1 MVHKTVV
8 ATQAGA
14 NTGAAENT
22 LFRMLACC
30 HFKRAMP
37 MRSLIIFTCLAAVAG
52 WLGAGCDQP
61 VSPVARKKAQP
72 QTNRITRATA
82 PKPAEPPKE
91 IRIGTIDY
99 LDAQNGIRDVT
110 FGQTDK
116 SIPNLVETSRDD
128 ARQLKTCTRSDET
141 NSLHGVP
148 LKRVEYKFFRGE
160 LYAMQFEWK
169 IAHPDSTLGRP
180 PTTDLSGQL
189 AAAYGAPRKHHV
201 TQDGTDYIWRGR
213 RVEIN
218 LSESLLPGVADVVKG
233 GWAIPP
239 TTSGLMVIRNL
250 ALSRAAESSLAAK
263 PGQTSGE
270 Y

>member
-1 MVHKTVV
+1 MVHKRVV
-8 ATQAGA
+8 ATRAGA
-14 NTGAAENT
+14 NTGATENT

-30 HFKRAMP
+30 HFKRAMS
-37 MRSLIIFTCLAAVAG
+37 MRRLVSLTFLAAVAG

-72 QTNRITRATA
+72 QTNRVSRATA
-82 PKPAEPPKE
+82 PKPAKPAKA
-91 IRIGTIDY
+91 IRTGAIDY

-128 ARQLKTCTRSDET
+128 ARQLKTCTRSDEAKT
-141 NSLHGVP
+141 LHGVP
-148 LKRVEYKFFRGE
+148 LTRVEYKLFRGE

-169 IAHPDSTLGRP
+169 LVHPVNTFDRP
-180 PTTDLSGQL
+180 PTTDLSVHL
-189 AAAYGAPRKHHV
+189 AAEYGAPRKHHV
-201 TQDGTDYIWRGR
+201 TKDGTDYAWRGR

-218 LSESLLPGVADVVKG
+218 LTESLLPGVADVVKG

-239 TTSGLMVIRNL
+239 TTTGLMLIRNL
-250 ALSRAAESSLAAK
+250 ALSRAAESGVAAK
-263 PGQTSGE
+263 PDQTSGE